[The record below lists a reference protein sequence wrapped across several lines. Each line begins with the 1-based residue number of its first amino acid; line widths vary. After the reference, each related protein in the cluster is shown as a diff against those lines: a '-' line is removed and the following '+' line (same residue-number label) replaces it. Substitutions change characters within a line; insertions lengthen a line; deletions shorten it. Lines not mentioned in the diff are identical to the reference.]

1 MNFTDI
7 FIKRPVLAISISLLI
22 TLLGLQAL
30 KNMSVRQ
37 YPDMTNTVIK
47 VTTNYYGASSDLI
60 QGFITQPLQQ
70 AIAQADNI
78 DYINSTSQMGSSVI
92 TVNMKL
98 NTDPNGALAD
108 VLSRVNSVK
117 SQLPSEAE
125 DSSLDLSTGSTT
137 SVLYISFYSDTL
149 SAPQITDY
157 LNRVI
162 TPQLFTVNGISKV
175 NLYGG
180 SDFALRV
187 WLDPVKMATYNLTA
201 TDVLNVL
208 QANNYQSSAGQII
221 GYFTLL
227 NTDAQTQVSDVE
239 GLENL
244 VVSSKDGTIVKIK
257 DIAKISMENNHDNYR
272 ALANGTQAILVGID
286 ATPTANPLDIAK
298 AVNEKLPDFEKN
310 LPTAIKMM
318 PIYDSTIAIEDSI
331 HEVIVTII
339 EAAIIVLIVI
349 TFFMGSLRA
358 VTIPI
363 ITIPLSMI
371 GVLMVMSIFG
381 FTINLMTLLA
391 MVLAIGLVVDD
402 AIVVVENVD
411 RHIKSGI
418 DPFKAAIIGTREIA
432 IPVISMTITLGAVYS
447 PIALMGGITGSL
459 FKEFALTLAGSV
471 FISGII
477 ALTLS
482 PMMCSKILKKNA
494 VESKFE
500 KSVNTFLKKLTDL
513 YSIALDHV
521 LHNRATIIIS
531 AIIIFLSLPLL
542 LKYTAS
548 ELAPYED
555 MGAFMMMTKGP
566 NSANLDYLQDGMQK
580 LAKNSLD
587 DPAIKS
593 TISFAGVPASNQ
605 GMSILVLKD
614 YDERDKVG
622 EIIKR
627 LTPKISDNPNMIAS
641 LIQMPSLP
649 GASSGYPIQLVI
661 MTPNNFE
668 QLYSVTEELKTKL
681 VNSGIFAFI
690 DSDLTYDSGTT
701 EITVNREKA
710 GAYGITMK
718 DIGSTLST
726 MISDGYVSRVA
737 ISGRAYEVIPQVER
751 INRLTPE
758 TLNKYYIRSQNG
770 EMIPL
775 SSVINIKIKTEPR
788 VLSQMAQQNAAT
800 ISMVLMPSATM
811 GDAINF
817 FESEI
822 IPNLPIGYTH
832 DYKGESRQYVTEGSS
847 LAATFALA
855 IFIIFLVLACQFES
869 WKDPCVILIAVPLAI
884 SGALLM
890 LSLGLATMN
899 IYTEVGIIT
908 LVGLISKHG
917 ILICEVCKEQQLK
930 HNLSR
935 IEAIK
940 IAATIRLRPILM
952 TTAAMVA
959 GLLPLLK
966 ASGAG
971 AESRFS
977 IGLVIVAGLSIGTIF
992 TLFVLPVIY
1001 SFVGQIHKPILET
1014 NNL

>member
-30 KNMSVRQ
+30 KGMAVRQ
-37 YPDMTNTVIK
+37 YPNMTNTVIK
-47 VTTNYYGASSDLI
+47 VTTSYYGASSDLI

-78 DYINSTSQMGSSVI
+78 DYISSTSQMGTSTI

-137 SVLYISFYSDTL
+137 SVQYISFYSDTL

-157 LNRVI
+157 LDRVI
-162 TPQLFTVNGISKV
+162 TPQLFTINGISKV

-180 SDFALRV
+180 SEFALRV
-187 WLDPVKMATYNLTA
+187 WLDPSKMATYNLTT

-208 QANNYQSSAGQII
+208 QANNFQSSAGQII
-221 GYFTLL
+221 GWFNLL
-227 NTDAQTQVSDVE
+227 NTDAQTQVVDVE
-239 GLENL
+239 GLQNL
-244 VVSSKDGTIVKIK
+244 VISSNNGSIVKVQ
-257 DIAKISMENNHDNYR
+257 DIAKISMEISHDSYR
-272 ALANGTQAILVGID
+272 ALANGKQAILIGID
-286 ATPTANPLDIAK
+286 ATPTANPLDITK
-298 AVNEKLPDFEKN
+298 AVNAKLPEFEKN
-310 LPTAIKMM
+310 LPSSIKMM
-318 PIYDSTIAIEDSI
+318 PIYDSTIAIDDSI
-331 HEVIVTII
+331 HEVIETII
-339 EAAIIVLIVI
+339 EAATIVLIVI
-349 TFFMGSLRA
+349 TCFMGSFRA
-358 VTIPI
+358 VIIPI

-371 GVLMVMSIFG
+371 GVIMLMSLFG
-381 FTINLMTLLA
+381 FSINLMTLLA

-411 RHIKSGI
+411 RHIKSGVA
-418 DPFKAAIIGTREIA
+418 PFKAAILGTREIA

-482 PMMCSKILKKNA
+482 PMMCSKLLKQNEK
-494 VESKFE
+494 ESKFE
-500 KSVNTFLKKLTDL
+500 SIVNTLLKKLTDA
-513 YSIALDHV
+513 YTRALDQV
-521 LHNRATIIIS
+521 LHNRGTIIVV
-531 AIIIFLSLPLL
+531 AILIFTSLPLL

-555 MGAFMMMTKGP
+555 MGALMMMSKGP
-566 NSANLDYLQDGMQK
+566 NSANLDFLQDSMGK
-580 LAKNSLD
+580 LAQKSLKD
-587 DPAIKS
+587 SAVES

-614 YDERDKVG
+614 YTQRDSVS

-627 LTPKISDNPNMIAS
+627 LTPAVSNNPNMTAS
-641 LIQMPSLP
+641 IMQLPALP
-649 GASSGYPIQLVI
+649 GASSGYPVQLVL
-661 MTPNNFE
+661 MTPNSFE
-668 QLYSVTEELKTKL
+668 QLYSVTNDVIEKL
-681 VNSGIFAFI
+681 QQSGLFIFI
-690 DSDLTYDSGTT
+690 DSDLTYDSGTI

-718 DIGSTLST
+718 DIGSTLSS
-726 MISDGYVSRVA
+726 MVADGYISRVA
-737 ISGRAYEVIPQVER
+737 IDGRAYEIIPQVER
-751 INRLTPE
+751 KDRLTPE
-758 TLNKYYIRSQNG
+758 SLNKYFVRSQSG
-770 EMIPL
+770 SMVPL
-775 SSVINIKIKTEPR
+775 GSVINLKVKTKPR

-800 ISMVLMPSATM
+800 ISMVLNPSSTM
-811 GDAINF
+811 GDALNF
-817 FESEI
+817 FNNEI
-822 IPNLPIGYTH
+822 IPNLPAGYTN
-832 DYKGESRQYVTEGSS
+832 DYKGESRQYATEGSS
-847 LAATFALA
+847 LAATFMLA

-869 WKDPCVILIAVPLAI
+869 WRDPCVILIAVPLAV

-890 LSLGLATMN
+890 LSFGIATMN

-930 HNLSR
+930 NGLNR
-935 IEAIK
+935 MEAIK
-940 IAATIRLRPILM
+940 IAASIRLRPILM

-959 GLLPLLK
+959 GLLPLLS

-977 IGLVIVAGLSIGTIF
+977 IGLVIVAGLSIGTLF

-1001 SFVGQIHKPILET
+1001 TFIGQQHKPLQDTQNI
-1014 NNL
+1014 